1 MHELATQTESVT
13 AQEDEVI
20 KQGLMGT
27 ASGQELAIERA
38 YARFAKP
45 LAAFIREKVAPTLD
59 SDAIATAVS
68 ETFCAVAR
76 YAAGG
81 GFSPK
86 GALSTLFFSIAKR
99 KATDLLRKKTCQ
111 KRRAPKANDD
121 IDDSEPSEHDGSESA
136 GEESAIRI
144 AQRLEF
150 APEIKKLWTAAEHLY
165 AKEIFR
171 EFRLWIGTQPSLQ
184 RKVAELI
191 LADFGGS
198 SDAEISRKLA
208 ANGVKATPASVKSA
222 RRQLVLK
229 FKTLLTEK
237 GIHDEASR

>member
-1 MHELATQTESVT
+1 MHELATQAESVT
-13 AQEDEVI
+13 AHEDEVI

-27 ASGQELAIERA
+27 ASGQELAIEQA

-59 SDAIATAVS
+59 SDEIATAVS

-76 YAAGG
+76 YTAGG

-111 KRRAPKANDD
+111 KRRAPKAGDD
-121 IDDSEPSEHDGSESA
+121 LDDSESSEYGAESA
-136 GEESAIRI
+136 GEESETRI
-144 AQRLEF
+144 AQRLEL
-150 APEIKKLWTAAEHLY
+150 APDIKKLWAAAEHLY

-171 EFRLWIGTQPSLQ
+171 EFRLWTGTQPSLQ

-191 LADFGGS
+191 LANFGGS
-198 SDAEISRKLA
+198 SDAEMSRKLA